1 MERRCKTNRIGL
13 LMLFEGALI
22 YITRSKTK
30 RQKKNLFFFP
40 CVLKHMKTTYVLP
53 RGNKSIEYYL
63 PGA

>member
-1 MERRCKTNRIGL
+1 
-13 LMLFEGALI
+13 MLFEGALI